1 MLKMKL
7 ISLLKNTKVRV
18 SLSILLVIV
27 TIVAIIAWPVS
38 KAETPIYTC
47 FGANSIGVSVGGAPV
62 YVQFGDVDR
71 PEKRQQYGKMFCID
85 EGTMLSYQVYTR
97 QMDLYNKEESSRYFR
112 NYNSALWVVDNMY
125 LSDSSNSKESLD
137 YLAALVT
144 SPEVKSHVTAYG
156 DVTVDQIKSLDK
168 TIGGQNNLYQNLIE
182 LTEQY
187 VLWNYTDNAN
197 NRKSFDNLVDGGIY
211 GRGITN
217 EDQIPF
223 KYLYHAL
230 RYLADKNSSYT
241 STGTISNGI
250 TLDSSS
256 AKIDIENNKVGP
268 YYVKANGSNITV
280 TKDIV
285 SKISGTLTDAS
296 GNTKSIDAS
305 NIIVENEALYIS
317 AADAQNLTKSTLEFN
332 NIYSGTKVTGLIV
345 SNGRTQNLLSIKK
358 TNFVNN
364 YNDSKE
370 VVYSGKYTVKLIKTN
385 SDGATPITNN
395 HAKFTITGATTMN
408 GVYTNND
415 GILGIVEDKTI
426 GSVEDNDIYS
436 IVEDEAPKGFDKYNG
451 TISLDVKFKR
461 NGTKYVIDTEK
472 TTFTATGTNGT
483 AKMNFDDENTISIY
497 VPNQPENKIH
507 KGVKEVY
514 NQDSGYDKDEIQ
526 DWVIQ
531 TQLPETIGNY
541 KKFIITDKIDS
552 RLVFQGTDSVR
563 VSVVNGEKLTANV
576 DYKAEYDENTKTLK
590 VSFVEGDFKGQNLT
604 AKSIV
609 EIRFNTK
616 FATDENGTVIALNQ
630 SVPNQ
635 ATLVYDNGNG
645 QEKEIKSET
654 PEVHTGSVG
663 LFKFDDRNKNG
674 VHDKNEPAL
683 VGAHFKIARSKEDA
697 ENKVFVKDANG
708 KELEVITNEHG
719 VAVFEGLEFGEDAMN
734 KEKYKTGADIFGN
747 PVYAYNWE
755 DEDVKTTYYI
765 VETESPEGYSLIKN
779 PIPAV
784 IKKDNYNIDDISS
797 LIQVGNRS
805 NIHDLSLRKFITAVD
820 DKEIKDRIPEDDPS
834 NIDKVVDGKVVTT
847 ANYTKAEEPV
857 LVAQNQIVTYT
868 IRIYNEGPQDTY
880 ATLVKDN
887 LPEGLEFVT
896 YTEGDGSIN
905 DEYKWKLYDENGNEV
920 KDPSKASYAES
931 TYLGMNNKKNL
942 IKAFH
947 SDTDKKLDY
956 RDLKIQFKVVEP
968 NTSDRILINK
978 AQIAEERNDE
988 GEVVKDRDSVANVWN
1003 EGEDD
1008 QDIEKVR
1015 VLYFDLALRK
1025 WVTQAIIIE
1034 NGETRVVETGHKA
1047 EDDPESIV
1055 KVDLKK
1061 SKIKDVT
1068 VKFRYSIRVTNQG
1081 EIAGEAQEIEDIIP
1095 EGLRFDPT
1103 DNPDWKIVDGKYI
1116 TEKLKNTTLQPGESA
1131 EVEILL
1137 TWINS
1142 EDNLGLKVNT
1152 AEIHKDH
1159 NKYGVKDIDS
1169 TPGNHKTGEDD
1180 IDDAPVMLSV
1190 KTGGTDVVG
1199 YIAVALAV
1207 ISIIGAGVLGI
1218 KKFVA

>member
-7 ISLLKNTKVRV
+7 YSLLKNVKVRV
-18 SLSILLVIV
+18 SLSILLIIA
-27 TIVAIIAWPVS
+27 TIITIIAWPVS
-38 KAETPIYTC
+38 EAESQINVN
-47 FGANSIGVSVGGAPV
+47 FLANKIGVTVGGEPV
-62 YVQFGDVDR
+62 YVQCRGIGVKDNN
-71 PEKRQQYGKMFCID
+71 YGKMFCID
-85 EGTMLSYQVYTR
+85 EGTHLSGYPVYTS
-97 QMDLYNKEESSRYFR
+97 QFDLYNSNESAKYFR
-112 NYNSALWVVDNMY
+112 NYNSALWLVDNMY
-125 LSDSSNSKESLD
+125 MSDGENSKESLD

-144 SPEVKSHVTAYG
+144 SPEVKSNVTAYG
-156 DVTVDQIKSLDK
+156 DVSADQIKSLNK
-168 TIGGQNNLYQNLIE
+168 TVGGQNNLSQNLIE

-187 VLWNYTDNAN
+187 VLWNYSDNAD
-197 NRKSFDNLVDGGIY
+197 NRKSFDSLVDGGIS
-211 GRGITN
+211 GLGITDA
-217 EDQIPF
+217 DQVPF

-230 RYLADKNSSYT
+230 KYLADKNSSYT
-241 STGTISNGI
+241 SNGTTSNVIS
-250 TLDSSS
+250 LDSSN

-268 YYVKANGSNITV
+268 YYIKANGVNLALTKDLVSKVSGTV
-280 TKDIV
+280 TDVK
-285 SKISGTLTDAS
+285 
-296 GNTKSIDAS
+296 GNTKAIDA
-305 NIIVENEALYIS
+305 NNLIIDNEALYIS
-317 AADAQNLTKSTLEFN
+317 AVDAQNLTKSTLEIN
-332 NIYSGTKVTGLIV
+332 NIYSGTKVSGLIV
-345 SNGRTQNLLSIKK
+345 VNGTSQNLLSIKK
-358 TNFVNN
+358 NNFLKKLG
-364 YNDSKE
+364 DSKE
-370 VVYSGKYTVKLIKTN
+370 VTYSGNYNVKLIKTN
-385 SDGATPITNN
+385 SDVVTPITNN
-395 HAKFTITGATTMN
+395 PAKFTITGATTMN

-415 GILGIVEDKTI
+415 GILEIVSGKNIE
-426 GSVEDNDIYS
+426 SVESNDVYS
-436 IVEDEAPKGFDKYNG
+436 IVEDEAPKGYDKYNG
-451 TISLDVKFKR
+451 TITLDVKFKR
-461 NGTKYVIDTEK
+461 EGTKYVIDTDNTK
-472 TTFTATGTNGT
+472 FTANGTNGT
-483 AKMNFDDENTISIY
+483 AKMNIEENTISIY
-497 VPNQPENKIH
+497 LPNQPENEIH

-541 KKFIITDKIDS
+541 KKFVITDKIDS
-552 RLVFQGTDSVR
+552 RLVFQGIDSVN

-576 DYKAEYDENTKTLK
+576 DYKAEYDESTKTLK
-590 VSFVEGDFKGQNLT
+590 VSFVEGDFKGQNLA

-616 FATDENGTVIALNQ
+616 FATDENGRVIALNQ

-654 PEVHTGSVG
+654 PEVHTGGVG
-663 LFKFDDRNKNG
+663 LFKFDDRNKNN
-674 VHDKNEPAL
+674 VHDKGEPAL

-697 ENKVFVKDANG
+697 KNKVFVKDANG

-719 VAVFEGLEFGEDAMN
+719 VAVFEGLEFGEDAMD
-734 KEKYKTGADIFGN
+734 KEKYQTGADIFGN

-755 DEDVKTTYYI
+755 AVQTTYYI
-765 VETESPEGYSLIKN
+765 VETESPEGFSLIKEV
-779 PIPAV
+779 IPAV

-847 ANYTKAEEPV
+847 ADYTKAEEPV

-868 IRIYNEGPQDTY
+868 LRIYNEGPQDTY

-905 DEYKWKLYDENGNEV
+905 DVYKWKLYDENGNEV

-931 TYLGMNNKKNL
+931 AYLGMNNKKNL

-947 SDTDKKLDY
+947 SDTDKKLDH
-956 RDLKIQFKVVEP
+956 RDLKIQFKVTEP

-978 AQIAEERNDE
+978 AEIAEERNDE

-1003 EGEDD
+1003 DGEDD

-1061 SKIKDVT
+1061 SKIDDIT
-1068 VKFRYSIRVTNQG
+1068 VKFKYSIRVTNQG
-1081 EIAGEAQEIEDIIP
+1081 EIAGEAEEVEDIIP
-1095 EGLRFDPT
+1095 EGLKFIPE

-1116 TEKLKNTTLQPGESA
+1116 TEKLKHTTLQPGESA

-1159 NKYGVKDIDS
+1159 NKYGAKDIDS
-1169 TPGNHKTGEDD
+1169 TPGNHKPGEDD

-1190 KTGGTDVVG
+1190 KTGGADVVS
-1199 YIAVALAV
+1199 YIAIALAV
-1207 ISIIGAGVLGI
+1207 VSIIGAGALGI
-1218 KKFVA
+1218 KKFVK